1 MTDDKRRFR
10 RETRLLQ
17 NESSW
22 LQKALF
28 ALRKVDDVQDRL
40 ADLHDSDPETYR
52 LEIDG
57 REVALEDV
65 EDALEARAGEL
76 RKTVRERRNRI

>member
-1 MTDDKRRFR
+1 MSDEKRRFR

-28 ALRKVDDVQDRL
+28 ALRKVEDVQDRL
-40 ADLHDSDPETYR
+40 AELNDRDPTPYVLDL
-52 LEIDG
+52 DG
-57 REVALEDV
+57 REVELEAF
-65 EDALEARAGEL
+65 EDALESRAGEL
-76 RKTVRERRNRI
+76 QSVVRERRNRM

>member
-1 MTDDKRRFR
+1 MSEDKRRFR

-40 ADLHDSDPETYR
+40 ADLRDEDRTPYAIELGGTAVP
-52 LEIDG
+52 LEAI
-57 REVALEDV
+57 
-65 EDALEARAGEL
+65 EDALEGRATEL
-76 RKTVRERRNRI
+76 QKTVRERRNRI

>member
-1 MTDDKRRFR
+1 MSDDKRRFR

-28 ALRKVDDVQDRL
+28 ALRKVQDVEDRL
-40 ADLHDSDPETYR
+40 ADLNDRDPETYT
-52 LEIDG
+52 LDVDG
-57 REVALEDV
+57 KAVALEDI
-65 EDALEARAGEL
+65 EDAIEARAGEL
-76 RKTVRERRNRI
+76 QTTVRERRNRI